1 VLKVVKLKLYHFFFA
16 CIFFI
21 GVPSDLQSVNN
32 PEHNFKN
39 SSFFKMLFVLF
50 LVEQKKPIET
60 ATVLFEKFF
69 LYF

>member
-16 CIFFI
+16 CFFLI

-50 LVEQKKPIET
+50 LVEQKKQ
-60 ATVLFEKFF
+60 
-69 LYF
+69 